1 MPTFLD
7 RRDPDG
13 ALALRASGLGIF
25 VGGVTAA
32 VLALRVGAHWWE
44 LPVGLAAGCLG
55 GGGGLLF
62 ARGIGGVWQEVAMS
76 GGSAPYEEQHSRQD
90 ALVMQGKVDEAL
102 ALFEALIASQPEAV
116 APRVK
121 AAELYVRECRNFE
134 RAADLF
140 RSALQSHSISVG
152 EHVYVTNRLVDLLI
166 GPLAQPGRA
175 LVELRRLI
183 DRYPISPAA
192 AQARQALATLK
203 DRQQE
208 RFAPRPPFNKP
219 SSPP

>member
-1 MPTFLD
+1 MHNPHHDTMTFLD
-7 RRDPDG
+7 RHGPDG
-13 ALALRASGLGIF
+13 ALLLRASGLGIF
-25 VGGVTAA
+25 VGSVTAA
-32 VLALRVGAHWWE
+32 ALALRVGAHWWE

-62 ARGIGGVWQEVAMS
+62 ARAAGGVWNEVAMS
-76 GGSAPYEEQHSRQD
+76 GASTPYEEQYSRQD

-102 ALFEALIASQPEAV
+102 ASFEGLIASQPEAV

-121 AAELYVRECRNFE
+121 AAELYVRERRNFE

-140 RSALQSHSISVG
+140 RNALQSPSISVG

-183 DRYPISPAA
+183 DRYPGSPAA

-203 DRQQE
+203 GRRNAE
-208 RFAPRPPFNKP
+208 R
-219 SSPP
+219 SDTDQS